1 MVTNEYRRYY
11 HKVEEAWKA
20 KMEASKDYTKA
31 KKDQASLE
39 IVEEKRANFNR
50 LTADYKSLAD
60 QSRQN
65 TWDQFCEACDPSD
78 LTVASKFWTLAKQ
91 LKSKA
96 TGGAVGPQQ
105 IIGMNG
111 EPLRTDAEKGEA
123 FQARFVSQLQINSE
137 LKVSKA
143 WDVIN
148 ARVQNMEEGTQE
160 TPVSLGELERCL
172 GKIRKDSTP
181 GPDGVKYSD
190 VWKLDMDDKCAIL
203 ELINKTMTDGKIPA
217 DWRDCNL
224 AVLPKPN
231 KDHTKLKCYRVITTT
246 CGSNSAKNLRQ
257 AELLRISNC
266 EFVYP
271 QK

>member
-1 MVTNEYRRYY
+1 V
-11 HKVEEAWKA
+11 
-20 KMEASKDYTKA
+20 
-31 KKDQASLE
+31 
-39 IVEEKRANFNR
+39 
-50 LTADYKSLAD
+50 AD

-96 TGGAVGPQQ
+96 TGGVVVPQQ
-105 IIGMNG
+105 IRCMNG

-143 WDVIN
+143 SHVIN
-148 ARVQNMEEGTQE
+148 TRVENMEEGTRE
-160 TPVSLGELERCL
+160 PPVSLAELERCL
-172 GKIRKDSTP
+172 SKIRKDSTP
-181 GPDGVKYSD
+181 GPDGVRYSD
-190 VWKLDMDDKCAIL
+190 IWKLDIDDKCAIL
-203 ELINKTMTDGKIPA
+203 ELINKAITDGKIPA

-224 AVLPKPN
+224 VVLPKPN
-231 KDHTKLKCYRVITTT
+231 KDHTKLKGYRVITM
-246 CGSNSAKNLRQ
+246 SNVWIKLSKNLRQ
-257 AELLRISNC
+257 AELLRISSC

-271 QK
+271 HK